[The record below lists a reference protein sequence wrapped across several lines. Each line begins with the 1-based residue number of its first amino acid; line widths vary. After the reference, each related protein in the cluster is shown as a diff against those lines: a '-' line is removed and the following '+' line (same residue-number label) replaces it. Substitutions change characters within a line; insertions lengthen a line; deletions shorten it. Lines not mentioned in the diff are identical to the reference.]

1 MNSDQKIKKK
11 DSQNE
16 LVKIYKEI
24 EFHNQKYHLDN
35 DPQISD
41 TEFDKLFRRA
51 IEIEKEF
58 PELKRK
64 NSPTDLVG
72 AKPLE
77 KFNKVEHSLP
87 MLSIQNAKDLNEVQS
102 WIDSLSSFL
111 MLDQNQHIEFVA
123 EPKIDGLSATII
135 YVEGKM
141 VLGATRGDGSY
152 GEDVTEN
159 LKTIVD
165 IPKKIDEKKA
175 PKVLEVRGEVYITHK
190 DFDELNKLQE
200 ESGKDLFKNPR
211 NAAAGS
217 LKQLDPRETSK
228 RPLRFYAYSWG
239 RISPLLFEKHS
250 DIINNFN
257 DLGLPI
263 NPLSTVHDSLKSLE
277 KYYNEMLSKRIDIG
291 YDIDGIVY
299 KLNRL
304 DWRERLQSTD
314 HHPRWAIAHKF
325 PAERVASE
333 IIDVHIQV
341 GRTGVL
347 TPVARLKPV
356 TIGGAVVSNASLHN
370 YEDIQKKDIRIGDK
384 VWVQR
389 AGDVIP
395 QVIEVIKSKRKDSLR
410 EIKIPNKCPVCGS
423 PTEKKLLSDKDGKKM
438 SYEKYIRCTG
448 GFTCSS
454 QVKERLKHFVSK
466 EAFDIDGLGE
476 KQVNDY
482 FDMGLIKDPIDIF
495 SLEKKYRDNPPNIWV
510 YTSGSK
516 SKINTIK
523 DSAVKLFKAIEDKK
537 EIKLDRFIYALGI
550 RHLGSSTASLLA
562 SHFVSLKKMVSV
574 FSDISLSEE
583 LNEVK
588 SLDGIGGKVIES
600 LQTFFDR
607 TETSN
612 LVKNLLASGVTVRDY
627 EKIEADSKI
636 SGKRIVI
643 TGTLSGMS
651 RAEAKVRIES
661 LGAKVV
667 SSISKKTDFIIT
679 GGKPTVSK
687 VEQATKLGINV
698 FDENKWEEF
707 LSTTEE

>member
-16 LVKIYKEI
+16 LVKLYKEI

-77 KFNKVEHSLP
+77 KFNKVEHSIP

-228 RPLRFYAYSWG
+228 RPLHFFAYNWG

-325 PAERVASE
+325 PAERAASE

-423 PTEKKLLSDKDGKKM
+423 PAEKELLSDKDGKKM

-588 SLDGIGGKVIES
+588 SLDGIGGKAVES

-607 TETSN
+607 TETRN
-612 LVKNLLASGVTVRDY
+612 LVKNLLASGVTVKDY

-687 VEQATKLGINV
+687 VEQANKLGINV

>member
-16 LVKIYKEI
+16 LDKLYKEI

-77 KFNKVEHSLP
+77 KFNKVEHSIP

-228 RPLRFYAYSWG
+228 RPLHFFAYNWG

-325 PAERVASE
+325 PAERAASE

-423 PTEKKLLSDKDGKKM
+423 PAEKELLSDKAGKKM

-588 SLDGIGGKVIES
+588 SLDGIGGKVVES
-600 LQTFFDR
+600 LQTFFDK

-612 LVKNLLASGVTVRDY
+612 LVKNLLASGVTVKDY

-687 VEQATKLGINV
+687 VEQANKLGINV

>member
-16 LVKIYKEI
+16 LDKLYKEI

-77 KFNKVEHSLP
+77 KFNKVEHSIP

-228 RPLRFYAYSWG
+228 RPLHFFAYNWG

-325 PAERVASE
+325 PAERAASE

-423 PTEKKLLSDKDGKKM
+423 PAEKELLSDKDGKKM

-588 SLDGIGGKVIES
+588 SLDGIGGKVVES
-600 LQTFFDR
+600 LQTFFDK

-612 LVKNLLASGVTVRDY
+612 LVKNLLASGVTVKDY

-687 VEQATKLGINV
+687 VEQANKLGINV